1 MLHKNLY
8 TALTQL
14 SGAVENLSR
23 SSSSFADTKEDIL
36 KKKKKTKKTR
46 PKNQEVEEEMTVVQS
61 RDVSPSI

>member
-36 KKKKKTKKTR
+36 KKKKKQKKNR
-46 PKNQEVEEEMTVVQS
+46 PKNQEVEE
-61 RDVSPSI
+61 